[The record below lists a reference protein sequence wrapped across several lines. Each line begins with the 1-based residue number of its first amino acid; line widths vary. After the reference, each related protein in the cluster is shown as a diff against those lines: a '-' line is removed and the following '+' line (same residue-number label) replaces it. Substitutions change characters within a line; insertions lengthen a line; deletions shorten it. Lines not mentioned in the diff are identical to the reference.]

1 MLGGSSLALCIGSA
15 VLVVSLEELPKPTLA
30 NLLGAL
36 AIDKALLAMRASG
49 SGSDNVLSAPAA
61 AQQLLG
67 STVAVNPAAL
77 AAARVLHPDEIAA
90 LTEPFGGA
98 ARPIDCRM
106 ELEEPTE
113 LGQWLV
119 EAKEVHWK
127 VKDEAADAAIAAE
140 ERRVWQ
146 AMEQPAAEA
155 LSSEAAMQ
163 QLLEPLFGLRRSSG
177 LELSPRLIAN
187 LLMLAAG
194 VLRGVRWLVG
204 LSWVALC
211 ICGLAVHCTCSAA
224 SLPACVGLCYA
235 ALTAFPAPHNCTLA
249 STAHLHGL

>member
-1 MLGGSSLALCIGSA
+1 MLVASLDG
-15 VLVVSLEELPKPTLA
+15 LPKPTLA

-113 LGQWLV
+113 PGQWLV

-127 VKDEAADAAIAAE
+127 VKDAAADAAIAAE

-146 AMEQPAAEA
+146 AVQQPAAEA
-155 LSSEAAMQ
+155 LGSEAAMQ

-194 VLRGVRWLVG
+194 ALGGGERWLVG
-204 LSWVALC
+204 LLLVALC
-211 ICGLAVHCTCSAA
+211 ICGLAVCSAA
-224 SLPACVGLCYA
+224 LLHACLLAWGSAMLHRLHSLRRT
-235 ALTAFPAPHNCTLA
+235 TARW
-249 STAHLHGL
+249 HGL

>member
-1 MLGGSSLALCIGSA
+1 MLVASLDG
-15 VLVVSLEELPKPTLA
+15 LPKPTLA

-113 LGQWLV
+113 PGQWLV

-127 VKDEAADAAIAAE
+127 VKDAAADAAIAAE

-146 AMEQPAAEA
+146 AVQQPAAEA
-155 LSSEAAMQ
+155 LGSEAAMQ

-194 VLRGVRWLVG
+194 ALGGVRDGWLGCCWLRSASAV
-204 LSWVALC
+204 WLC
-211 ICGLAVHCTCSAA
+211 AQLLCCM
-224 SLPACVGLCYA
+224 PAC
-235 ALTAFPAPHNCTLA
+235 
-249 STAHLHGL
+249 LHGALLCCIDCIPCAAQLHAGMGYDDSVT